1 MPVASVPQPMTGTLD
16 EGTLDQSTR
25 DQSTLG
31 QTTWDRECDVLVV
44 GSGGGALAGALIA
57 ASRGMRTIV
66 IEKTDQFGGTTAY
79 SGGGLWIP
87 LSPPNQRAGV
97 PDSPEIL
104 EQYLDATVGRDR
116 MEMRDAY
123 LAAGPGVI
131 EELETNPWLEFE
143 WRAFPDYFCEK
154 PGALPDGRSIYALNF
169 DATGHE
175 KVIENLRQPLPLEK
189 GGWIEPFPIMFGGR
203 ALLARLLVALSET
216 DAALELGTSL
226 ESLVVEDGRV
236 IGAVATTD
244 SGRMRIRAER
254 GVLLAAGGFER
265 NPDMRRRY
273 QAPLA
278 ADWTLG
284 APGNT
289 GRPLQAAIEAG
300 ASVELLDECWWAPGL
315 VLPDGSVSF
324 RLFERGKP
332 GGIIVNGAGERFAN
346 ESWPYDRFGRA
357 MLEGNARG
365 VSHIPC
371 WFVVDQQHVDKYGF
385 ATARPGKEID
395 QEWLDSGAVVKAN
408 TLEELAERLEVP
420 VGGLSKTVEVFNE
433 DARKG
438 TDPRFQRGETAFDKF
453 FGDPKHE
460 PNPNLGPLETAPYY
474 AWKVQPA
481 DLGTKGGVRCDPSGR
496 ALREDGTVIP
506 GLYAAGNTMASW
518 TNRCY
523 PGPGSPIGSCVV
535 FSALAVRDMSTT

>member
-1 MPVASVPQPMTGTLD
+1 MAATRD
-16 EGTLDQSTR
+16 EGTRGQS
-25 DQSTLG
+25 
-31 QTTWDRECDVLVV
+31 TWDRDCDVLVV

-97 PDSPEIL
+97 PDSPELL

-116 MEMRDAY
+116 IEMREAY

-154 PGALPDGRSIYALNF
+154 PGALPDGRSIYALSF

-175 KVIENLRQPLPLEK
+175 KVIENLRQPLPPEK

-216 DAALELGTSL
+216 DATLELGTAL

-236 IGAVATTD
+236 TGAVATTA
-244 SGRMRIRAER
+244 SGPLRIRAAR

-265 NPDMRRRY
+265 NADMRRRY

-289 GRPLQAAIEAG
+289 GGPLQAAMDAG
-300 ASVELLDECWWAPGL
+300 ASVELLDDCWWAPGL
-315 VLPDGSVSF
+315 VLPDGTVSF

-346 ESWPYDRFGRA
+346 ESLPYDRFGRA
-357 MLEGNARG
+357 MLEGHAGG

-371 WFVVDQQHVDKYGF
+371 WFVVDQTHVDKYGF

-395 QEWLDSGAVVKAN
+395 PEWIDSGAVVKAN
-408 TLEELAERLEVP
+408 TLEELAERIEVAG
-420 VGGLSKTVEVFNE
+420 GGLSKAVEVFNE
-433 DARKG
+433 DARQGKD
-438 TDPRFQRGETAFDKF
+438 TRFQRGETAFDRF

-474 AWKVQPA
+474 AWKVEPA
-481 DLGTKGGVRCDPSGR
+481 DLGTKGGVRCDRNAR
-496 ALREDGTVIP
+496 ALLEDGTVIP

-535 FSALAVRDMSTT
+535 FSALAARDMSST

>member
-1 MPVASVPQPMTGTLD
+1 MAA
-16 EGTLDQSTR
+16 TR
-25 DQSTLG
+25 DVG
-31 QTTWDRECDVLVV
+31 TWDRECDVLVV

-97 PDSPEIL
+97 PDSAEL
-104 EQYLDATVGRDR
+104 LDTYLDATVGRDHL
-116 MEMRDAY
+116 EMREAY

-143 WRAFPDYFCEK
+143 WRAFPDYFCEQ

-175 KVIENLRQPLPLEK
+175 QVIEKLRQPLPPEK

-203 ALLARLLVALSET
+203 ALLARLLVALSDT
-216 DAALELGTSL
+216 GADLELETAL
-226 ESLVVEDGRV
+226 ESLIVEDGRV
-236 IGAVATTD
+236 NGAVATTT
-244 SGRMRIRAER
+244 SGPIRIRAER

-265 NPDMRRRY
+265 DADMRRRY
-273 QAPLA
+273 QPPLA

-289 GRPLQAAIEAG
+289 GGALRAAMEAG
-300 ASVELLDECWWAPGL
+300 ASVDLLDECWWAPGL
-315 VLPDGSVSF
+315 VLRDGTVSF

-346 ESWPYDRFGRA
+346 ESLPYDRFGRA
-357 MLEGNARG
+357 MLEGHSTG

-371 WFVVDQQHVDKYGF
+371 WFVVDQTHVDKYGF
-385 ATARPGKEID
+385 ATARAGKEISR
-395 QEWLDSGAVVKAN
+395 EWLDSGVLVKAD
-408 TLEELAERLEVP
+408 TLEELAERIEVP
-420 VGGLSKTVEVFNE
+420 VGGLAKTVEAFNE
-433 DARKG
+433 DARHG
-438 TDPRFQRGETAFDKF
+438 ADPRFHRGETAFDRF
-453 FGDPKHE
+453 FGDPQNN
-460 PNPNLGPLETAPYY
+460 PNPNIGPLETAPFY
-474 AWKVQPA
+474 AWKVEPA
-481 DLGTKGGVRCDPSGR
+481 DLGTKGGVRCDPNAR

-535 FSALAVRDMSTT
+535 FSALAARDMADAGASR